1 MIRGRRRQALRDDRF
16 GRIGRR
22 PLGANTRGGIKMLA
36 PLAVYAAIILITCA
50 LVLLI
55 GWACD
60 NDRAEIEAGQSRRA
74 VQESV
79 TEGGSAGRTGR
90 VSHIEAP
97 EFLTIGIPVGLAS
110 LDPPYEIALE
120 ITVADDRC
128 RPVFLKRL
136 EIFRGDG
143 HAGDD

>member
-1 MIRGRRRQALRDDRF
+1 
-16 GRIGRR
+16 
-22 PLGANTRGGIKMLA
+22 MLA
-36 PLAVYAAIILITCA
+36 PLAVDAAIMLITCA

-60 NDRAEIEAGQSRRA
+60 NDRAESEAGQSRRA
-74 VQESV
+74 VLETV
-79 TEGGSAGRTGR
+79 TEGGSADRAGR

-143 HAGDD
+143 HVGDD